1 MNILHTCCVSLVGF
15 DWGPSPSPRCM
26 NVGLNIHQM
35 LSQKLYAL
43 LSTTYKDGNIAKHR
57 PKKPSHDLN
66 LSLCFTRCVV
76 VELFRL
82 LWTHVLRYIG

>member
-1 MNILHTCCVSLVGF
+1 MNISHTCCVSLVGF
-15 DWGPSPSPRCM
+15 DWGPNPSPGCM

-35 LSQKLYAL
+35 LSQKLYPL
-43 LSTTYKDGNIAKHR
+43 LSTTHKDGSMASCR

-66 LSLCFTRCVV
+66 LSLWFTYCVI

-82 LWTHVLRYIG
+82 HWSHV